1 MEVNGNQ
8 RHLLSYWETDTNYCK
23 SNFSLFHFTL
33 AIGLLYVKASVWQM
47 LRGSIIIFTGLLSV
61 SI

>member
-1 MEVNGNQ
+1 MEVNEIKDIFTATGRQ
-8 RHLLSYWETDTNYCK
+8 ILTTVRVI
-23 SNFSLFHFTL
+23 FLFFIL